1 MEDILIAQLPEAGE
15 YIQGWLGAALG
26 IGGSIISGIFGNAS
40 AKRAE
45 REAAKRK
52 QELEAKLVSLENQ
65 RQPVINPYAEI
76 ESVAGLAENLSSQMY
91 NPMASLGVAT
101 QAAEMQAEQ
110 ADIALANTLDTIRA
124 TGASAGGA
132 TALAQAALAS
142 KKGVAASIEAQEA
155 NNERLRAQGEQ
166 TLQAQKLAE
175 EQRIQGIQMSEAQRL
190 QQADVSGKTF
200 EYGEKEKRELT
211 QLDRVQA
218 QIEGAQARE
227 QQARADRT
235 GAITGMV
242 GGIASG
248 LGGLASAGAFSGGS
262 KLSKTPTNNN
272 TTNKTYSTPGYA
284 GLPVFDFGSKQ

>member
-190 QQADVSGKTF
+190 QQSDVLGKTF

-262 KLSKTPTNNN
+262 KLSKTPTPTT
-272 TTNKTYSTPGYA
+272 TTNRTYSTPGYA

>member
-65 RQPVINPYAEI
+65 RQPIINPYAEI

-142 KKGVAASIEAQEA
+142 KKGVAASIESS
-155 NNERLRAQGEQ
+155 R
-166 TLQAQKLAE
+166 
-175 EQRIQGIQMSEAQRL
+175 S
-190 QQADVSGKTF
+190 
-200 EYGEKEKRELT
+200 
-211 QLDRVQA
+211 
-218 QIEGAQARE
+218 
-227 QQARADRT
+227 
-235 GAITGMV
+235 
-242 GGIASG
+242 
-248 LGGLASAGAFSGGS
+248 
-262 KLSKTPTNNN
+262 
-272 TTNKTYSTPGYA
+272 
-284 GLPVFDFGSKQ
+284 